1 MLDPRFG
8 SRSVALF
15 LFVCVYVFPLKE
27 KRTWEYHWPW
37 TIFASLAKTR
47 EKRKQNKLS
56 KIVNGEE
63 KNSTW
68 WSGVE
73 ARMLK
78 IAVNVTTT
86 TKEDEEEGK
95 KERKRT
101 NVVRIG
107 YPLGEKQQQRKTGRK
122 ERQRAKRE
130 FKTNDNKNGWKKTE
144 KTGWNNW
151 RPGKQS

>member
-1 MLDPRFG
+1 
-8 SRSVALF
+8 
-15 LFVCVYVFPLKE
+15 
-27 KRTWEYHWPW
+27 
-37 TIFASLAKTR
+37 
-47 EKRKQNKLS
+47 
-56 KIVNGEE
+56 
-63 KNSTW
+63 
-68 WSGVE
+68 
-73 ARMLK
+73 MLK

-130 FKTNDNKNGWKKTE
+130 FKTNDNKNGWKKAE
-144 KTGWNNW
+144 KN
-151 RPGKQS
+151 RLK